1 MFVLVRGIE
10 AEIRKGR
17 GRRLLHGERRNHRRG
32 PDFSLVRGRTQA
44 GRRHEQERRCNRSRT
59 NKCKHFK

>member
-32 PDFSLVRGRTQA
+32 PDFSLVRGRAQA
-44 GRRHEQERRCNRSRT
+44 RRRHEQERRCNRS
-59 NKCKHFK
+59 